1 MTGIRVLSFAAW
13 QGGHYVGLAE
23 VLASLGTLIEG
34 HRWRLIIDWLV
45 SPEIEA
51 ITEARAN
58 SLVTTSRLI
67 DLFSGEGQLIDGE
80 LVGYADSSSE
90 PQVRIRA
97 FDSGHWDVQTGGP
110 ELLEKIIVLYP
121 DAHELPEW

>member
-13 QGGHYVGLAE
+13 RGGRYVGLAE
-23 VLASLGTLIEG
+23 VLTSLDTLIED
-34 HRWRLIIDWLV
+34 HRWQLIIDWLV
-45 SPEIEA
+45 SSETEA
-51 ITEARAN
+51 IAEATAN

-80 LVGYADSSSE
+80 LVGYGDSPSVPE
-90 PQVRIRA
+90 VRIRA
-97 FDSGHWDVQTGGP
+97 FDSGHWDVQTGSP

-121 DAHELPEW
+121 DAHDLPEW

>member
-13 QGGHYVGLAE
+13 RGGHYVGLAE
-23 VLASLGTLIEG
+23 VLTSLGALIEG
-34 HRWRLIIDWLV
+34 YRWRLIIDWLV
-45 SPEIEA
+45 SAELEA
-51 ITEARAN
+51 ITEATAN

-67 DLFSGEGQLIDGE
+67 DLFSGDCRLIDGE
-80 LVGYADSSSE
+80 LVGYGDSLSVPE
-90 PQVRIRA
+90 VRIRA
-97 FDSGHWDVQTGGP
+97 FDSGHWDVRTGSP

>member
-1 MTGIRVLSFAAW
+1 MTEIRVLSFAAW
-13 QGGHYVGLAE
+13 RGGHYIGLAE

-34 HRWRLIIDWLV
+34 HRWQLIIDWLV
-45 SPEIEA
+45 SPETEA
-51 ITEARAN
+51 ITEATAN

-80 LVGYADSSSE
+80 LVGHGDSPSVPEVS
-90 PQVRIRA
+90 IRA
-97 FDSGHWDVQTGGP
+97 FDSGYWDVQTGSP
-110 ELLEKIIVLYP
+110 ELLKKIVSLYP